1 MLAVEERKNFV
12 LRSVIVVAIVISI
25 FSLFLNA
32 YIIKPIRLL
41 NIFANDTSPEKKN
54 MNVVHKIET
63 RTDEIGNLSRSLN
76 EMTSKLYNRIDLAER
91 FASDLT
97 HEIRNP
103 LASLKG
109 ASELL
114 NNTSDNLKREKLLK
128 IVSNDVDRI
137 ERLITDYSQV
147 LKDEASQSRSVPKD
161 FDLVSVIESVIEDFN
176 TDTKTMDKNI
186 SIRFENLLQNNKAII
201 FGIESRIEQVIAN
214 VLENAISFS
223 PIKGEVE
230 ISLSKKNNLVQ
241 MLIRD
246 KGPGFDE
253 KNVNKIFERFY
264 SDRPDLSSVNHS
276 GLGLNIVKNI
286 IDSHKGSIEA
296 YNYYKNK
303 KLGGAVID
311 IKLPSKN

>member
-1 MLAVEERKNFV
+1 
-12 LRSVIVVAIVISI
+12 VVAIVISI

>member
-12 LRSVIVVAIVISI
+12 LRSVIVVAIVIAI

-147 LKDEASQSRSVPKD
+147 LKDEASQSRSIPKD

-223 PIKGEVE
+223 PIKSEVE